1 MKATE
6 FKKAIS
12 EAKESLRG
20 KKLTI
25 DLVNGEAI
33 KKFSF
38 LSLKAFGNAILEMEK
53 MGAGFGFI
61 KVGNDLIQRGIYR
74 PSEFQT
80 VLNKGNWNE
89 IFFLATTVKY

>member
-1 MKATE
+1 MYAIIVLLNLAAINYSITKLQVMKATE

-61 KVGNDLIQRGIYR
+61 KVGNDLIQRGI
-74 PSEFQT
+74 
-80 VLNKGNWNE
+80 
-89 IFFLATTVKY
+89 